1 MITRNCCL
9 KSYTSYVQ
17 KERRS
22 SEITPINTN
31 LESAKETS
39 SEEEISRIKEE
50 RLFDFPLTLELFLHQ
65 NSIKRQS

>member
-1 MITRNCCL
+1 MITSNCCL

-22 SEITPINTN
+22 GEITPINTN

-39 SEEEISRIKEE
+39 SEEEINGIEEE
-50 RLFDFPLTLELFLHQ
+50 RLFDFPLTLELFFHQ